1 MGLSLSRISSRSV
14 CLSVLALAICV
25 PLLSQS
31 RDEIIDNAKV
41 RVLSTTVQPGET
53 TAVDRPELNRVVV
66 WLQQGSG
73 NSISADGHESKMYW
87 NKNEAEWEPAGT
99 AHRVKLDGKVP
110 VSAIIVELNAKGRGR
125 DAAKSPQNPWLVDP
139 KHYRMDFENDDV
151 RVTRV
156 NIGPKESTPLHE
168 HSLNRVV
175 IYLSPMD
182 FQIDPECKPSEHSV
196 QKAGAIV
203 WGNPVRHTEHNLS
216 DKPFDAVVIE
226 PKY

>member
-14 CLSVLALAICV
+14 CLSVLALAISV
-25 PLLSQS
+25 LSFSQNQKP
-31 RDEIIDNAKV
+31 IIDNAKV
-41 RVLSTTVQPGET
+41 RVLRITIKPGET
-53 TAVDRPELNRVVV
+53 TTIDHPELNRVVV

-73 NSISADGHESKMYW
+73 KSISANGLESTISWK
-87 NKNEAEWEPAGT
+87 KNEARWEPAGSSHSMKSEGNAT
-99 AHRVKLDGKVP
+99 
-110 VSAIIVELNAKGRGR
+110 VSAIVVELKAKGRGQNTTT
-125 DAAKSPQNPWLVDP
+125 SPQNPWLVDP
-139 KHYRMDFENDDV
+139 KHYRLDFENNDV

-156 NIGPKESTPLHE
+156 KIDPKDSTPLHE

-182 FQIDPECKPSEHSV
+182 FQIGPEGKPSQHSV

-203 WGNPVRHTEHNLS
+203 WGDPVRHTEHNLS
-216 DKPFDAVVIE
+216 DKPFEAVVIE